1 MAPMIVDDSSDSGSG
16 EGKKLGITVFSG
28 GMCAGQNTHA
38 RPLER
43 VGHDSEFL
51 HAPSIQGTAAN
62 SLVDVFN
69 RIAEKGRRQLN
80 YVIPISDNGGSSSE
94 LIRFIGGPSKR

>member
-28 GMCAGQNTHA
+28 GMCAGQNTPA

-43 VGHDSEFL
+43 V
-51 HAPSIQGTAAN
+51 
-62 SLVDVFN
+62 
-69 RIAEKGRRQLN
+69 
-80 YVIPISDNGGSSSE
+80 
-94 LIRFIGGPSKR
+94 